1 MLQIKKHAL
10 RIALGICLA
19 IGTFI
24 IASAAPSLA
33 EKVIS
38 APEVYTATKE
48 KLALSGYDP
57 VAYFVAGAP
66 TKGLAEVSTQHQ
78 GVTWRFANEAN
89 KAAFLAQP
97 AKYAPQYGG
106 YCAYAVSQGYT
117 ASADPTV
124 WEIVDGKLY
133 LNYNRSVGVSWSKQ
147 ARAYIASG
155 DANWAKRNT
164 KLNRSEPGTN

>member
-1 MLQIKKHAL
+1 MFAFKKHVLLTAL
-10 RIALGICLA
+10 SIGLAAGAALV
-19 IGTFI
+19 
-24 IASAAPSLA
+24 ASAPPGVAA
-33 EKVIS
+33 TAIS

-57 VAYFVAGAP
+57 VAYFVASAPKKGSADISVMHLGA
-66 TKGLAEVSTQHQ
+66 
-78 GVTWRFANEAN
+78 TWRFESESN

-97 AKYAPQYGG
+97 EKYAPQYGG

-133 LNYNRSVGVSWSKQ
+133 VNYNRATGASWSKK

-155 DANWAKRNT
+155 DAHWAKRT
-164 KLNRSEPGTN
+164 KN